1 MKTRIICLLACAVM
15 AHEVSAE
22 LSAKILSQGGKSTY
36 FYFNSPEDTRDIH
49 KVLPDVEEGY
59 KSILIE
65 GNTRWATKLSI
76 NADDKYAKGLS
87 SLEEIE
93 IDNTY
98 LSGGL
103 TRTLDNID
111 IKGDNIKR
119 IVLPKTMIRLRN
131 ISIDSSSFEGFDI
144 SGWSVVGAVRITG
157 ATNNITMPSKMHSLI
172 SIIFK
177 DCDIETLRIE
187 SDRLGTL
194 YSGREH
200 LRMTIRDS
208 YIGELDAP
216 DRIYDKISI
225 DVFGPNSRMLNP
237 VEYFGAAN
245 PILIKVV
252 GDHITVK
259 WRKGIEIETKFGID
273 GDWRDFLLQDHYNFD
288 RRFMSLW
295 RYRGYNQFFRIKPE
309 ENNPVLIQ
317 ADIIPEK

>member
-65 GNTRWATKLSI
+65 GNIRWATKLSI

-131 ISIDSSSFEGFDI
+131 ISIDSPSFEGFDI
-144 SGWSVVGAVRITG
+144 SGWSVVGTVRITG
-157 ATNNITMPSKMHSLI
+157 ATNNITMTRKMSNLHTI
-172 SIIFK
+172 EFK

-187 SDRLGTL
+187 SDRLGIWDARW
-194 YSGREH
+194 GEH
-200 LRMTIRDS
+200 LFMTIRNS
-208 YIGELDAP
+208 YIGELDVP

-225 DVFGPNSRMLNP
+225 DLFGPGSIRLRP
-237 VEYFGAAN
+237 EQYFGVAD

-252 GDHITVK
+252 GEYTAIK
-259 WRKGIEIETKFGID
+259 WRNGVDVEICFD
-273 GDWRDFLLQDHYNFD
+273 LGDWRPIPVVD
-288 RRFMSLW
+288 RCFMLT
-295 RYRGYNQFFRIKPE
+295 YRDPVYTNAFFRIKPV

-317 ADIIPEK
+317 ADIIPEKQVE

>member
-1 MKTRIICLLACAVM
+1 M
-15 AHEVSAE
+15 AQEVSAE

-36 FYFNSPEDTRDIH
+36 FYFNSPESTVDIH
-49 KVLPDVEEGY
+49 RVLPDVEEGY
-59 KSILIE
+59 KSILID
-65 GNTRWATKLSI
+65 GKTMFDTKLSI

-93 IDNTY
+93 IGNRNTY
-98 LSGGL
+98 IPRGL
-103 TRTLDNID
+103 TRTLYNID

-119 IVLPKTMIRLRN
+119 IVLSKTMIGLRN
-131 ISIDSSSFEGFDI
+131 ISIDSPSFEGFDI
-144 SGWSVVGAVRITG
+144 SGWSAVSTVRITG
-157 ATNNITMPSKMHSLI
+157 ATNNITMPSKMHSLN

-194 YSGREH
+194 YSGQEH

-225 DVFGPNSRMLNP
+225 DVFGPNSRRLNP

-252 GDHITVK
+252 GDYINVK

-273 GDWRDFLLQDHYNFD
+273 GDWREYNLD

-295 RYRGYNQFFRIKPE
+295 RYWGFNQFFRIKPE

-317 ADIIPEK
+317 ADIIPEKQVE